1 MFNVFI
7 GIGSNLGNRTEN
19 CLAALEAISNFT
31 IIKTVSSFYETE
43 PVGNEDQPMF
53 INAVAKVNTLLSPLT
68 LLNSLKSIE
77 NQMGR
82 ERTERWGPR
91 TIDLDLLFYEDF
103 VLESQ
108 ELTLPHKHL
117 HKRKFVLEPICE
129 IEPWLEHPVLKQSV
143 STLLKNLEDGRE
155 VNKVGNFYTVDQQ

>member
-19 CLAALEAISNFT
+19 CIAALESISAFT

-43 PVGNEDQPMF
+43 PVGNEDQPKF

-68 LLNSLKSIE
+68 LLNSLKTIE

-82 ERTERWGPR
+82 ERSERWGPR
-91 TIDLDLLFYEDF
+91 TIDLDILFYEDF

-108 ELTLPHKHL
+108 ELTIPHKHL

-129 IEPWLEHPVLKQSV
+129 IEPWLEHPVSKQSV
-143 STLLKNLEDGRE
+143 SRLLKNLEDERG
-155 VNKVGNFYTVDQQ
+155 VNKIGNFYVVDQQ